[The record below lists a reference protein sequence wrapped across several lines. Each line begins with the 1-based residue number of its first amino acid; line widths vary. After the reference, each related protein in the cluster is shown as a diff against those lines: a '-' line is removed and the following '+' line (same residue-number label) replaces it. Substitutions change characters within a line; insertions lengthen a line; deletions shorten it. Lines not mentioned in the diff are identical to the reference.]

1 VLAARCRRF
10 RGATVDHPA
19 PPASPRRARNFSRE
33 GACAQRAPRAG
44 SRSAGGRVRLERFF
58 AVSGWCTVPTMFSP
72 QQKRRRTDTE
82 PIDLSGEEPIDLRPE
97 DGQDVIDL
105 TGERPAARRR
115 PLRLGRRRRGHRI
128 DCRRC
133 RLRTEAPAVV
143 RRLGRGSGSGHVRF
157 GGARRLGRRFA
168 HRATASTASRGS
180 VVRGQERRSGRP
192 PRDERGV
199 AARPASLRALRG
211 RVAARPRQE
220 HAIGLPRDRGEELRG
235 HTSGRPR
242 PAAPRRQERPD
253 GRHGRARTLRGHRSK
268 VTPLWSAGA
277 GHLDEAVA
285 STPPPRGGADR
296 RETSAHRYFGKTVRA
311 SAFYGDRGSR
321 KMLIF
326 ALLVDRSGVVSED
339 RAHKGEICVDKIDH
353 QLPIAVVTRSTSS
366 RTPAYWTGCRSARSA
381 RQPLEPNPV

>member
-220 HAIGLPRDRGEELRG
+220 RAIGLPRDRGVRDGLDPRRRG
-235 HTSGRPR
+235 GKNGQMGGTGEPVRCVGTDQKSRHCGRRERATSTKRSRRRRRRGAVPTDAKRPR
-242 PAAPRRQERPD
+242 T
-253 GRHGRARTLRGHRSK
+253 G
-268 VTPLWSAGA
+268 
-277 GHLDEAVA
+277 
-285 STPPPRGGADR
+285 
-296 RETSAHRYFGKTVRA
+296 TSARRCEPRPSTA
-311 SAFYGDRGSR
+311 IEDRGR
-321 KMLIF
+321 
-326 ALLVDRSGVVSED
+326 
-339 RAHKGEICVDKIDH
+339 C
-353 QLPIAVVTRSTSS
+353 
-366 RTPAYWTGCRSARSA
+366 
-381 RQPLEPNPV
+381 